1 MFLKNEKCT
10 IRNWRESDA
19 EALARYA
26 NNEKIEMN
34 LRDGFPSPYTLED
47 AQLFIN
53 TVSSSDPV
61 TIFAIEINEEA
72 VGSIGFFPK
81 ENIYR
86 YNAEIGYWLAEPY
99 WGQGIIPSVLETICE
114 YIFET
119 TKLTRIYAEVFG
131 KNKASARALEKAGFT
146 KEAILVQNIY
156 KNHEVDDTQIYSM
169 RKSDFLNRL
178 QRP

>member
-99 WGQGIIPSVLETICE
+99 
-114 YIFET
+114 
-119 TKLTRIYAEVFG
+119 
-131 KNKASARALEKAGFT
+131 
-146 KEAILVQNIY
+146 
-156 KNHEVDDTQIYSM
+156 
-169 RKSDFLNRL
+169 
-178 QRP
+178 

>member
-1 MFLKNEKCT
+1 MYDSLLGKT
-10 IRNWRESDA
+10 IQYLDN
-19 EALARYA
+19 
-26 NNEKIEMN
+26 
-34 LRDGFPSPYTLED
+34 
-47 AQLFIN
+47 IN
-53 TVSSSDPV
+53 GNMINGTVV
-61 TIFAIEINEEA
+61 YMENIEINEEA

-146 KEAILVQNIY
+146 KEAIIVQNIY

-178 QRP
+178 